1 MGLRDQE
8 SCSSQIAMTQESS
21 CLDTETDICRTQM
34 VDACR
39 LELWCRDLFLAL
51 NFSLVIKYCIET
63 DFHLSFAQR

>member
-34 VDACR
+34 VDAWQTR
-39 LELWCRDLFLAL
+39 I
-51 NFSLVIKYCIET
+51 VV
-63 DFHLSFAQR
+63 